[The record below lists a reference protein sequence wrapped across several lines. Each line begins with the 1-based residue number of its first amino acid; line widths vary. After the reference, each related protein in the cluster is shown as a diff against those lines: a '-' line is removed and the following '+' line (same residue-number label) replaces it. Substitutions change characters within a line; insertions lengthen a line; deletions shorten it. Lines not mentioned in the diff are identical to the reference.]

1 MIKLSCDSL
10 TGQFFVY
17 RLRVEAEQTRPAQKK
32 RQRPFRRL
40 PPSPGKTK
48 AGPQKARRRRR
59 KRAPPPGGELCPGV
73 PFPGGGAAPPRPFC
87 RPGPAFRGA
96 PPAARVLRRQDTAP
110 RQSRG
115 LFPCRPPGRRVRFL
129 RNFFVKTGRR
139 ALTAR
144 RSDTK
149 KGMQG
154 SELTGPKGRFTIR
167 KEPGPQPAAGLTL
180 SPWRHSDV

>member
-1 MIKLSCDSL
+1 MSCDSI

-115 LFPCRPPGRRVRFL
+115 GIRNRFLTAPRLKPGAFPLPAPGAARPLFEKFFCENGPPGFNSPAVR
-129 RNFFVKTGRR
+129 
-139 ALTAR
+139 
-144 RSDTK
+144 
-149 KGMQG
+149 
-154 SELTGPKGRFTIR
+154 
-167 KEPGPQPAAGLTL
+167 
-180 SPWRHSDV
+180 H